1 MEIEINPE
9 ETEKGPVGF
18 IGLKAHVNVFRVE
31 PIKTKRK
38 NMIAWIIELL
48 EERRKKRDLL
58 FHSANVIVEKKMTF
72 TQAIDQLIS
81 SKIKYGIEIQN
92 GERKLELYTGLGR
105 GSFLW
110 NEGGAV
116 LVHYQVKLN

>member
-1 MEIEINPE
+1 MEMEIE
-9 ETEKGPVGF
+9 
-18 IGLKAHVNVFRVE
+18 
-31 PIKTKRK
+31 PIQPKRK
-38 NMIAWIIELL
+38 NMIAWIIGLL
-48 EERRKKRDLL
+48 EERRKNRDIL
-58 FHSANVIVEKKMTF
+58 FHCANVIVEKKMTF
-72 TQAIDQLIS
+72 TQAVEQLTS

-110 NEGGAV
+110 NKGGSV

>member
-1 MEIEINPE
+1 MEIKME
-9 ETEKGPVGF
+9 EMKPIGF
-18 IGLKAHVNVFRVE
+18 VAAMNAMSVKL
-31 PIKTKRK
+31 IKLKRK
-38 NMIAWIIELL
+38 NMIAWIIGVL
-48 EERRKKRDLL
+48 EERRKTRDIV
-58 FHSANVIVEKKMTF
+58 FHSANLIVEKKMTF
-72 TQAIDQLIS
+72 TQAVDHLTS

-110 NEGGAV
+110 NDGGAV